1 MASTQL
7 STLDLVY
14 YCMLEALYLYKRQPI
29 FIFIIFSYRIFGDL
43 LMWEP
48 AAPSPVELS
57 SNARLN
63 NPFES
68 VHINLASHIGQ
79 LDSGVNNIGGGGGMT
94 STAPPMGGD
103 KFFMCRSAFRGDGK

>member
-1 MASTQL
+1 MF
-7 STLDLVY
+7 
-14 YCMLEALYLYKRQPI
+14 
-29 FIFIIFSYRIFGDL
+29 FILKISNRIIGDL

-79 LDSGVNNIGGGGGMT
+79 LDSVVNNISGMA
-94 STAPPMGGD
+94 STAPASGGD
-103 KFFMCRSAFRGDGK
+103 KFFMCRSAFRGDGKCF